1 MVIRDDGKL
10 SSDYKSRLYHTYRA
24 SGVSTD
30 LNRKAKETEPLP
42 NLVING
48 YDLLGKDWLETAKHW
63 REAGFPTPPVMI
75 SVANRTETAA
85 RLYYAFTRGRIH
97 VDELKEASRTLH
109 IDSKVLDKA
118 EDRDEVSDLGTALE
132 KSSEEE
138 NGAADGKLLSKQD
151 QAEVLRRTVDTV
163 GRIGEP
169 GEQIQNVISVGMLTE
184 GWDTLTVTHIMGLR
198 AFSS

>member
-1 MVIRDDGKL
+1 MLQALRRAHRGRGGGGCSEDESRDPCCRHRRRCRLVKTPRVVIRDDGKL
-10 SSDYKSRLYHTYRA
+10 SSDYKSLLYHTYRA

-85 RLYYAFTRGRIH
+85 RLYHAFTHGR
-97 VDELKEASRTLH
+97 VRVEELGDAKKTLH
-109 IDSKVLDKA
+109 IDSKVLEKA
-118 EDRDEVSDLGTALE
+118 EARDDAPGADVVVQAQPEA
-132 KSSEEE
+132 E
-138 NGAADGKLLSKQD
+138 NGQAEVKLSKAD
-151 QAEVLRRTVDTV
+151 QAEL
-163 GRIGEP
+163 
-169 GEQIQNVISVGMLTE
+169 
-184 GWDTLTVTHIMGLR
+184 
-198 AFSS
+198 